1 MKTST
6 KILLALWIPILTV
19 IVVSFGYCSIGSIK
33 DMNNPDSW
41 KQISHN
47 HEAYSMAQEF
57 IKKELKYPETA
68 IFSEY
73 DSNKIIYESE
83 EHIYKIKG
91 SLESKNAL
99 GLLVPMNYYVKI
111 QQISENN
118 WTLLD
123 ISLE

>member
-19 IVVSFGYCSIGSIK
+19 IVVLFGYCSIGSIK

-41 KQISHN
+41 EKISHN